1 MIKLVVFDLDKTLAE
16 LGKGVTPENIKQ
28 LKQLEEKGVRIA
40 ICSGKTVYYLCGFMR
55 QLELEHP
62 ILIGENGAVIQ
73 FGVDLPPKNYYKFL
87 SGDSEVKAV
96 MRKIEA
102 DIKEKYPDIWF
113 QPNEVMLSPFPQNE
127 EQFDWIQNYI
137 DKNDFEGIDVY
148 RHCDCFDILPKGI
161 SKGSGLEYLTAALE
175 ITPEEMVAVGDGV
188 NDYSMFSYAGTSIGI
203 HLEEANRVD
212 YNFDNISEVL
222 NMLNEKCEGQ
232 ALDIWN

>member
-102 DIKEKYPDIWF
+102 DIK
-113 QPNEVMLSPFPQNE
+113 
-127 EQFDWIQNYI
+127 
-137 DKNDFEGIDVY
+137 G
-148 RHCDCFDILPKGI
+148 H
-161 SKGSGLEYLTAALE
+161 T
-175 ITPEEMVAVGDGV
+175 
-188 NDYSMFSYAGTSIGI
+188 SY
-203 HLEEANRVD
+203 
-212 YNFDNISEVL
+212 
-222 NMLNEKCEGQ
+222 
-232 ALDIWN
+232 